1 MAVKQIYNI
10 VNSVNSQTMGLD
22 DLSVVDEQGLIS
34 LGKTILTTNGLAD
47 TWLNSLAQRIGRTII
62 SFREYKSKYSDMV
75 LDSMQW
81 GNIVQKI
88 KVSMPKATE
97 DESYN
102 LVDGKSIDMYK
113 VANPKVTQSFFTTE
127 TPYQFYVTIK
137 REQLEEAFTSETAM
151 NGFIGAIYG
160 EVQNA
165 IELSLEG
172 LARNCINNFIA
183 ERLKSKKCTFNLL
196 GMYNNETGKKLT
208 VTTCKHD
215 KEFLAYCVSRINL
228 ISKYMENMTTIYNDG
243 TQTRHTPKALQHLR
257 ILEDFESR
265 LETVVQYQA
274 FRDGYVKLNNYH
286 TTSFWQ
292 SIKSPDSIFVK
303 PASDNAEAS
312 DNAKASDN
320 AEAISQSNILAILYD
335 RDALGLYKK
344 DSWNST
350 TPFNSAGGYYNT
362 YYHHKE
368 LYFNDLSENFVVFYL
383 ADADSEAT
391 K

>member
-1 MAVKQIYNI
+1 MAVKQIYDI
-10 VNSVNSQTMGLD
+10 VNSVNSQTMGVK
-22 DLSVVDEQGLIS
+22 DLTVVDEQGLIS
-34 LGKTILTTNGLAD
+34 LGQTVLTTNGLAD
-47 TWLNSLAQRIGRTII
+47 TWLNSLAQRIGKTII

-88 KVSMPKATE
+88 KVSMPLATE
-97 DESYN
+97 DESYS
-102 LVDGKSIDMYK
+102 LVNGKSVDMYK

-127 TPYQFYVTIK
+127 TPYQFYVTVK
-137 REQLEEAFTSETAM
+137 RTQLEEAFTSEGAM

-183 ERLKSKKCTFNLL
+183 ERFASGKSYFNLL
-196 GMYNNETGKKLT
+196 KMYNDETNKALT
-208 VTTCKHD
+208 VNTCLHD

-228 ISKYMENMTTIYNDG
+228 ISKYMENMTQIYNDG
-243 TQTRHTPKALQHLR
+243 TQKRHTPKSLQHLR
-257 ILEDFESR
+257 VLEDFESR

-292 SIKSPDSIFVK
+292 SIKKPDAINITT
-303 PASDNAEAS
+303 ASKGTS
-312 DNAKASDN
+312 LT
-320 AEAISQSNILAILYD
+320 QSGIMAVLYD

-383 ADADSEAT
+383 ADEATEAT

>member
-1 MAVKQIYNI
+1 MAVKQIYDI
-10 VNSVNSQTMGLD
+10 VNSVNKQTMGVT
-22 DLSVVDEQGLIS
+22 DLTVVDEQSLIS
-34 LGKTILTTNGLAD
+34 LGETVLTTNGLAD

-88 KVSMPKATE
+88 KVSMPEATK
-97 DESYN
+97 DESYS
-102 LVDGKSIDMYK
+102 LVEGQSVDMYK
-113 VANPKVTQSFFTTE
+113 VANPEVKQTFFTSE
-127 TPYQFYVTIK
+127 TPYQFYVTVK
-137 REQLEEAFTSETAM
+137 RNQLEEAFTSEGAM

-165 IELSLEG
+165 IELSLES
-172 LARNCINNFIA
+172 LARNCINNFIG
-183 ERLKSKKCTFNLL
+183 EKIKSQKTINLL
-196 GMYNNETGKKLT
+196 AMYKTETNKTLT
-208 VTTCKHD
+208 VKSCLHD

-228 ISKYMENMTTIYNDG
+228 YSKYMENMSTEYNDG
-243 TQTRHTPKALQHLR
+243 TQKRHTPKSLQHLR
-257 ILEDFESR
+257 VLEDFESR

-274 FRDGYVKLNNYH
+274 FRDNYVKLNNYH

-292 SIKSPDSIFVK
+292 SIKKPDEINVK
-303 PASDNAEAS
+303 
-312 DNAKASDN
+312 
-320 AEAISQSNILAILYD
+320 LANDEKPTQHTGIVAVLYD

-368 LYFNDLSENFVVFYL
+368 LYFNDLSENFVVFVI
-383 ADADSEAT
+383 ADDST
-391 K
+391 TG

>member
-1 MAVKQIYNI
+1 MVVKQIYDI
-10 VNSVNSQTMGLD
+10 VNSVNKQTMGLT
-22 DLSVVDEQGLIS
+22 DLTVVDEQGLIS
-34 LGKTILTTNGLAD
+34 LGQTVLTTNGLAD

-75 LDSMQW
+75 LDTMQW

-88 KVSMPKATE
+88 KVSMPEATE
-97 DESYN
+97 DESYS
-102 LVDGKSIDMYK
+102 LVDGQSVDMYK

-127 TPYQFYVTIK
+127 TPYQFFVTIK
-137 REQLEEAFTSETAM
+137 RIQLEEAFTSESSM

-165 IELSLEG
+165 IELSLES

-183 ERLKSKKCTFNLL
+183 ECNGTERSINLL
-196 GMYNNETGKKLT
+196 SLYNTETEKTLT
-208 VTTCKHD
+208 VNTCLHD
-215 KEFLAYCVSRINL
+215 KDFLAFCVSRIKL
-228 ISKYMENMTTIYNDG
+228 ISKYMENMTKGVYNDA
-243 TQTRHTPKALQHLR
+243 TQTRHTPKSLQHLR
-257 ILEDFESR
+257 LLEDFESR

-274 FRDGYVKLNNYH
+274 FKDGYVKLDNYH

-292 SIKSPDSIFVK
+292 SIKTPRDINVK
-303 PASDNAEAS
+303 
-312 DNAKASDN
+312 KASDGT
-320 AEAISQSNILAILYD
+320 AVTVTNILGILYD

-368 LYFNDLSENFVVFYL
+368 LYFNDLSENFVVFYI
-383 ADADSEAT
+383 ADN
-391 K
+391 

>member
-1 MAVKQIYNI
+1 MAVKQIYDI
-10 VNSVNSQTMGLD
+10 VNSVNSQTMGVK
-22 DLSVVDEQGLIS
+22 DLTVVDEQGLIS
-34 LGKTILTTNGLAD
+34 LGQTVLTTNGLAD
-47 TWLNSLAQRIGRTII
+47 TWLNSLAQRIGKTII

-88 KVSMPKATE
+88 KVSMPLATE
-97 DESYN
+97 DESYS
-102 LVDGKSIDMYK
+102 LVNGKSVDMYK
-113 VANPKVTQSFFTTE
+113 VAKPTVTQSFFTTE

-137 REQLEEAFTSETAM
+137 RTQLEEAFTSEGAM

-183 ERLKSKKCTFNLL
+183 ERFASGKSYFNLL
-196 GMYNNETGKKLT
+196 KMYNDETNKALT
-208 VTTCKHD
+208 VNTCLHD

-228 ISKYMENMTTIYNDG
+228 ISKYMENMTQIYNDG
-243 TQTRHTPKALQHLR
+243 TQKRHTPKSLQHLR
-257 ILEDFESR
+257 VLEDFESR

-292 SIKSPDSIFVK
+292 SIKKPDAINITT
-303 PASDNAEAS
+303 ASNGTS
-312 DNAKASDN
+312 LT
-320 AEAISQSNILAILYD
+320 QSGIMAVLYD

-383 ADADSEAT
+383 ADEAT
-391 K
+391 EEVK

>member
-1 MAVKQIYNI
+1 MAVKQIYDI
-10 VNSVNSQTMGLD
+10 VNSVNSQTMGVK
-22 DLSVVDEQGLIS
+22 DLTVVDEQGLIS
-34 LGKTILTTNGLAD
+34 LGQTVLTTNGLAD
-47 TWLNSLAQRIGRTII
+47 TWLNSLAQRIGKTII

-88 KVSMPKATE
+88 KVSMPLATE
-97 DESYN
+97 DESYS
-102 LVDGKSIDMYK
+102 LVNGKSVDMYK

-127 TPYQFYVTIK
+127 TPYQFYVTVK
-137 REQLEEAFTSETAM
+137 RTQLEEAFTSEGAM

-183 ERLKSKKCTFNLL
+183 ERFASGKSYFNLL
-196 GMYNNETGKKLT
+196 KMYNDETNKALT
-208 VTTCKHD
+208 VNTCLHD

-228 ISKYMENMTTIYNDG
+228 ISKYMENMTQIYNDG
-243 TQTRHTPKALQHLR
+243 TQKRHTPKSLQHLR
-257 ILEDFESR
+257 VLEDFESR

-292 SIKSPDSIFVK
+292 SIKKPDAINITT
-303 PASDNAEAS
+303 ASKGTS
-312 DNAKASDN
+312 LT
-320 AEAISQSNILAILYD
+320 QSGIMAVLYD

-383 ADADSEAT
+383 ADEAT
-391 K
+391 EEVK

>member
-1 MAVKQIYNI
+1 MAVKQIYDI
-10 VNSVNSQTMGLD
+10 VNSVNKQTMGLT
-22 DLSVVDEQGLIS
+22 DLTVVDEQGLIS
-34 LGKTILTTNGLAD
+34 LGETVLTTNGLAD

-62 SFREYKSKYSDMV
+62 SFREYNSKYSDMV

-88 KVSMPKATE
+88 KVSMPEATE
-97 DESYN
+97 DASYN
-102 LVDGKSIDMYK
+102 LVDGQSVDMYK

-127 TPYQFYVTIK
+127 TPYQFYVTVK
-137 REQLEEAFTSETAM
+137 RKQLEEAFTSDTSM

-165 IELSLEG
+165 IELSLES
-172 LARNCINNFIA
+172 LARNCINNFIG
-183 ERLKSKKCTFNLL
+183 EKVNTTKEINLL
-196 GMYNNETGKKLT
+196 AMYNTETSKTLT
-208 VTTCKHD
+208 VKTCLHD
-215 KEFLAYCVSRINL
+215 REFLAYCVSRINL
-228 ISKYMENMTTIYNDG
+228 YSKYMENMSTEYNDG
-243 TQTRHTPKALQHLR
+243 TQTRHTPKSLQHLR
-257 ILEDFESR
+257 VLEEFESR

-274 FRDGYVKLNNYH
+274 FRDNYVKLNNYH

-292 SIKSPDSIFVK
+292 SIKKPSEINVK
-303 PASDNAEAS
+303 IASDGTAVTHS
-312 DNAKASDN
+312 G
-320 AEAISQSNILAILYD
+320 ILAVLYD

-368 LYFNDLSENFVVFYL
+368 LYFNDLSENFVVFVI
-383 ADADSEAT
+383 ADS
-391 K
+391 

>member
-1 MAVKQIYNI
+1 MAVKQIYDI
-10 VNSVNSQTMGLD
+10 VNSVNSQTMGVT
-22 DLSVVDEQGLIS
+22 DLTIVDEQGLIS
-34 LGKTILTTNGLAD
+34 LGQTVLTTNGLAD
-47 TWLNSLAQRIGRTII
+47 TWLNSLAQRIGKTII

-88 KVSMPKATE
+88 KVSMPEATE
-97 DESYN
+97 DESYS
-102 LVDGKSIDMYK
+102 LVNGKSVDMYK

-127 TPYQFYVTIK
+127 TPYQFFVTIK
-137 REQLEEAFTSETAM
+137 RIQLEEAFTSEASM
-151 NGFIGAIYG
+151 IGFIGAIYG

-165 IELSLEG
+165 IELSLES
-172 LARNCINNFIA
+172 LARNCINNFIG
-183 ERLKSKKCTFNLL
+183 EKFKLNKGKFNLL
-196 GMYNNETGKKLT
+196 AMYNSETNNKLT
-208 VTTCKHD
+208 VKTCLHD

-228 ISKYMENMTTIYNDG
+228 ISKYMENMTKIYNDG
-243 TQTRHTPKALQHLR
+243 TQTRHTPKSLQHLR
-257 ILEDFESR
+257 VLEDFESR

-292 SIKSPDSIFVK
+292 NIKYPDYIKVNI
-303 PASDNAEAS
+303 ASDGTVIHQA
-312 DNAKASDN
+312 
-320 AEAISQSNILAILYD
+320 NIIAILYD

-383 ADADSEAT
+383 ADTDDTASDDVEIT
-391 K
+391 E

>member
-1 MAVKQIYNI
+1 MAVKKIYDI
-10 VNSVNSQTMGLD
+10 VNSVNSQTMGIT
-22 DLSVVDEQGLIS
+22 DLTVVDEQGLIS
-34 LGKTILTTNGLAD
+34 LGQTVLTTNGLAD

-88 KVSMPKATE
+88 KVSMPEATE
-97 DESYN
+97 DESYS
-102 LVDGKSIDMYK
+102 LVDGQSVDMYK

-137 REQLEEAFTSETAM
+137 REQLEEAFTSENAM

-165 IELSLEG
+165 IELSLES

-196 GMYNNETGKKLT
+196 EMYNTETSKKLT
-208 VTTCKHD
+208 VDTCKHD

-228 ISKYMENMTTIYNDG
+228 VSKYMENMTKIYNDG

-292 SIKSPDSIFVK
+292 SIKSPDSINVK
-303 PASDNAEAS
+303 PS
-312 DNAKASDN
+312 SDN

-383 ADADSEAT
+383 ADKAAGNVEGT

>member
-1 MAVKQIYNI
+1 MAVKQIYDI
-10 VNSVNSQTMGLD
+10 VNSVNSQTMGVT
-22 DLSVVDEQGLIS
+22 DLTVVDEQGLIS
-34 LGKTILTTNGLAD
+34 LGQTILTTNGLAD
-47 TWLNSLAQRIGRTII
+47 TWLNSLAQRIGKTII

-88 KVSMPKATE
+88 KVSMPEATE
-97 DESYN
+97 DESYS
-102 LVDGKSIDMYK
+102 LVNGKSVDMYK

-127 TPYQFYVTIK
+127 TPYQFFVTIK
-137 REQLEEAFTSETAM
+137 RTQLEEAFTSEASM

-165 IELSLEG
+165 IELSLES
-172 LARNCINNFIA
+172 LARNCINNFIG
-183 ERLKSKKCTFNLL
+183 ERIKSHKGVYNLL
-196 GMYNNETGKKLT
+196 SMYNTETGKTLN
-208 VTTCKHD
+208 VNTCLHD

-228 ISKYMENMTTIYNDG
+228 ISKYMENMSTIYNDG
-243 TQTRHTPKALQHLR
+243 TQTRHTPKSLQHLR
-257 ILEDFESR
+257 VLEDFESR

-292 SIKSPDSIFVK
+292 NIKNPDYIK
-303 PASDNAEAS
+303 INIASDGSLIHQA
-312 DNAKASDN
+312 
-320 AEAISQSNILAILYD
+320 NILAILYD

-368 LYFNDLSENFVVFYL
+368 LYFNDLSENFVVFYI
-383 ADADSEAT
+383 ADT
-391 K
+391 KPTDKE

>member
-1 MAVKQIYNI
+1 MAVKQIYDI
-10 VNSVNSQTMGLD
+10 VNSVNEQTMGLT
-22 DLSVVDEQGLIS
+22 DLTVVDEQGLIS
-34 LGKTILTTNGLAD
+34 LGQTVLTTNGLAD

-88 KVSMPKATE
+88 KVSMPEATE
-97 DESYN
+97 DESYS
-102 LVDGKSIDMYK
+102 LVEGQSVDMYK

-127 TPYQFYVTIK
+127 TPYQFFVTIK
-137 REQLEEAFTSETAM
+137 RTQLEEAFTSETSM

-165 IELSLEG
+165 IELSLES
-172 LARNCINNFIA
+172 LARNCINNFIGEKVNA
-183 ERLKSKKCTFNLL
+183 TKEINLL
-196 GMYNNETGKKLT
+196 AMYNTETSKKLT
-208 VTTCKHD
+208 VATCLHD

-228 ISKYMENMTTIYNDG
+228 YSKYMENMSTEYNDG
-243 TQTRHTPKALQHLR
+243 TQTRHTPKSLQHLR
-257 ILEDFESR
+257 VLEDFESR

-274 FRDGYVKLNNYH
+274 FRDNYVKLNNYH

-292 SIKSPDSIFVK
+292 SIKK
-303 PASDNAEAS
+303 PSEINVRISSDGTAVNHS
-312 DNAKASDN
+312 G
-320 AEAISQSNILAILYD
+320 ILAVLYD

-368 LYFNDLSENFVVFYL
+368 LYFNDLSENFVVFVI
-383 ADADSEAT
+383 ADA
-391 K
+391 

>member
-1 MAVKQIYNI
+1 MEVKQIYDI
-10 VNSVNSQTMGLD
+10 VNSVNNQTLGLTN
-22 DLSVVDEQGLIS
+22 LTVVDEQGLIS
-34 LGKTILTTNGLAD
+34 LGQTILTTNGLAD

-88 KVSMPKATE
+88 KVSMPEATE

-102 LVDGKSIDMYK
+102 LTNGQSVDMYK
-113 VANPKVTQSFFTTE
+113 VAKPKVTQSFFTSE
-127 TPYQFYVTIK
+127 TPYQFYVTVK
-137 REQLEEAFTSETAM
+137 RTQLKEAFTSETSM

-165 IELSLEG
+165 IELSLES
-172 LARNCINNFIA
+172 LARNCINNFIGEKVNA
-183 ERLKSKKCTFNLL
+183 TKQINLL
-196 GMYNNETGKKLT
+196 TMYNNEANKTLT
-208 VTTCKHD
+208 VNTCLHD

-228 ISKYMENMTTIYNDG
+228 YSKYMENMSTEYNDG
-243 TQTRHTPKALQHLR
+243 TQTRHTPKSLQHLR
-257 ILEDFESR
+257 VLEDFESR

-274 FRDGYVKLNNYH
+274 FRDNYVKLNNYH

-292 SIKSPDSIFVK
+292 SVK
-303 PASDNAEAS
+303 TPSTINVKISSDGTAVNCS
-312 DNAKASDN
+312 G
-320 AEAISQSNILAILYD
+320 ILAVLYD

-368 LYFNDLSENFVVFYL
+368 LYFNDLSENFVVFVI
-383 ADADSEAT
+383 ADS
-391 K
+391 

>member
-1 MAVKQIYNI
+1 MAVKQIYDI
-10 VNSVNSQTMGLD
+10 VNSVNKQTMGLT
-22 DLSVVDEQGLIS
+22 DLTVVDEQGLIS
-34 LGKTILTTNGLAD
+34 LGQTVLTTNGLAD

-75 LDSMQW
+75 LDSLQW

-88 KVSMPKATE
+88 KVSMPEATE

-102 LVDGKSIDMYK
+102 LVDGQSVDMYK
-113 VANPKVTQSFFTTE
+113 VANPKVKQSFFTSE
-127 TPYQFYVTIK
+127 TPYQFYVTVK
-137 REQLEEAFTSETAM
+137 RNQLNEAFTSETSM

-165 IELSLEG
+165 IELSLES
-172 LARNCINNFIA
+172 LARNCINNFIGEKVKA
-183 ERLKSKKCTFNLL
+183 SKEINLL
-196 GMYNNETGKKLT
+196 AMYNTETSKTLT
-208 VTTCKHD
+208 VATCLHD
-215 KEFLAYCVSRINL
+215 KDFLAYCVSRINL
-228 ISKYMENMTTIYNDG
+228 YSKYMENMSTEYNDG
-243 TQTRHTPKALQHLR
+243 TQTRHTPKSLQHLR
-257 ILEDFESR
+257 VLEDFESR

-274 FRDGYVKLNNYH
+274 FRDNYVKLNNYH

-292 SIKSPDSIFVK
+292 SIKKPSEINVKIASADSDATAVNH
-303 PASDNAEAS
+303 SG
-312 DNAKASDN
+312 
-320 AEAISQSNILAILYD
+320 ILAVLYD

-368 LYFNDLSENFVVFYL
+368 LYFNDLSENFVVFVI
-383 ADADSEAT
+383 ADA
-391 K
+391 

>member
-1 MAVKQIYNI
+1 MAVKQIYDI
-10 VNSVNSQTMGLD
+10 VNSVNSQTIGVK
-22 DLSVVDEQGLIS
+22 DLTVVDEQGLIS
-34 LGKTILTTNGLAD
+34 LGQTVLTTNGLAD
-47 TWLNSLAQRIGRTII
+47 TWLNSLAQRIGKTII

-88 KVSMPKATE
+88 KVSMPLATE
-97 DESYN
+97 DESYS
-102 LVDGKSIDMYK
+102 LVNGKSVDMYK
-113 VANPKVTQSFFTTE
+113 VANPKVTQSFFTNE
-127 TPYQFYVTIK
+127 TPYQFYVTVK
-137 REQLEEAFTSETAM
+137 RTQLEEAFTSEGAM

-183 ERLKSKKCTFNLL
+183 ERFASGKSYFNLL
-196 GMYNNETGKKLT
+196 KMYNDETNKALT
-208 VTTCKHD
+208 VNTCLHD

-228 ISKYMENMTTIYNDG
+228 ISKYMENMTEIYNDG
-243 TQTRHTPKALQHLR
+243 TQKRHTPKSLQHLR
-257 ILEDFESR
+257 VLEDFESR

-292 SIKSPDSIFVK
+292 SINKPDAINIK
-303 PASDNAEAS
+303 TASKGTSLTRSGIMAV
-312 DNAKASDN
+312 
-320 AEAISQSNILAILYD
+320 LYD

-383 ADADSEAT
+383 ADEAT
-391 K
+391 EGSN

>member
-1 MAVKQIYNI
+1 MAVKQIYDI
-10 VNSVNSQTMGLD
+10 VNSVNSQTMGVT
-22 DLSVVDEQGLIS
+22 DLTVVDETGLIS
-34 LGKTILTTNGLAD
+34 LGQTILTTNGLAD

-88 KVSMPKATE
+88 KVSMPEATE
-97 DESYN
+97 DESYS
-102 LVDGKSIDMYK
+102 LVNGQSVDMYK

-137 REQLEEAFTSETAM
+137 REQLEEAFTSENAM

-183 ERLKSKKCTFNLL
+183 ECIGTKRQINLL
-196 GMYNNETGKKLT
+196 KLYNTETNKSLT
-208 VTTCKHD
+208 VDTCLHD
-215 KEFLAYCVSRINL
+215 KEFLAFCVSRINL
-228 ISKYMENMTTIYNDG
+228 ISKYMENMTKLYNNG
-243 TQTRHTPKALQHLR
+243 TETRHTPKSLQHLR
-257 ILEDFESR
+257 VLEDFESR

-292 SIKSPDSIFVK
+292 NIKKPYSLSVK
-303 PASDNAEAS
+303 RASDKTVIDYDS
-312 DNAKASDN
+312 TK
-320 AEAISQSNILAILYD
+320 ILAVLYD

-344 DSWNST
+344 DSWTST

-368 LYFNDLSENFVVFYL
+368 LYFNDLSENFVVFCIV
-383 ADADSEAT
+383 DTPPTGKE
-391 K
+391 

>member
-1 MAVKQIYNI
+1 MAVKQIYDI
-10 VNSVNSQTMGLD
+10 VNSVNSQTMGIN
-22 DLSVVDEQGLIS
+22 DLTVVDEQGLIS
-34 LGKTILTTNGLAD
+34 LGQTVLTTNGLAD

-88 KVSMPKATE
+88 KVSMPEATE
-97 DESYN
+97 DESYA
-102 LVDGKSIDMYK
+102 LVNGQSVDMYK
-113 VANPKVTQSFFTTE
+113 VANPTVTQSFFKTE
-127 TPYQFYVTIK
+127 TSYQFYVTVK
-137 REQLEEAFTSETAM
+137 RTQLEEAFTSEGAM

-183 ERLKSKKCTFNLL
+183 ERLKTKKGTFNLL
-196 GMYNNETGKKLT
+196 EMYNTETSKKLT
-208 VTTCKHD
+208 VDNCKHD

-228 ISKYMENMTTIYNDG
+228 VSKYMENMTKGLYNDG
-243 TQTRHTPKALQHLR
+243 TQTRHTPKSLQHLR
-257 ILEDFESR
+257 VLEDFESR

-292 SIKSPDSIFVK
+292 SIKSPDSIKVK
-303 PASDNAEAS
+303 PSSDNDA
-312 DNAKASDN
+312 
-320 AEAISQSNILAILYD
+320 AISQSNILAILYD

-362 YYHHKE
+362 YYHHRE

-383 ADADSEAT
+383 ADNAT
-391 K
+391 EVTK

>member
-1 MAVKQIYNI
+1 MAVKQIYDI
-10 VNSVNSQTMGLD
+10 VNSVNSQTMGVK
-22 DLSVVDEQGLIS
+22 DLTVVDEQSLIS
-34 LGKTILTTNGLAD
+34 LGQTVLTTNGLAD
-47 TWLNSLAQRIGRTII
+47 TWLNSLAQRIGKTII

-88 KVSMPKATE
+88 KVSMPLATE
-97 DESYN
+97 DESYS
-102 LVDGKSIDMYK
+102 LVNGKSVDMYK

-127 TPYQFYVTIK
+127 TPYQFYVTVK
-137 REQLEEAFTSETAM
+137 RTQLEEAFTSEGAM

-183 ERLKSKKCTFNLL
+183 ERFASGKSYFNLL
-196 GMYNNETGKKLT
+196 KMYNDETNKALT
-208 VTTCKHD
+208 VNTCLHD

-228 ISKYMENMTTIYNDG
+228 ISKYMENMTQIYNDG
-243 TQTRHTPKALQHLR
+243 TQKRHTPKSLQHLR
-257 ILEDFESR
+257 VLEDFESR

-292 SIKSPDSIFVK
+292 SIKKPDAINITT
-303 PASDNAEAS
+303 ASKGTS
-312 DNAKASDN
+312 LK
-320 AEAISQSNILAILYD
+320 QSGIMAVLYD

-383 ADADSEAT
+383 ADEAT
-391 K
+391 EEVK

>member
-1 MAVKQIYNI
+1 MAVKQIYDI
-10 VNSVNSQTMGLD
+10 VNSVNSQTMGLTN
-22 DLSVVDEQGLIS
+22 LTVVDEQGLIS
-34 LGKTILTTNGLAD
+34 LGQTVLTTNGLAD
-47 TWLNSLAQRIGRTII
+47 TWLNSLAQRIGKTII

-88 KVSMPKATE
+88 KVSMPRATE
-97 DESYN
+97 DKSYS
-102 LVDGKSIDMYK
+102 LVNGQSVDMYK
-113 VANPKVTQSFFTTE
+113 VANPEVKQTFFTTE
-127 TPYQFYVTIK
+127 TPYQFFVTIK
-137 REQLEEAFTSETAM
+137 RKQLEEAFTSENAM

-183 ERLKSKKCTFNLL
+183 ERFASGKAYFNLL
-196 GMYNNETGKKLT
+196 EMYNTETNKTLT
-208 VTTCKHD
+208 VNTCLHD

-243 TQTRHTPKALQHLR
+243 TQKRHTPKLLQHLR
-257 ILEDFESR
+257 VLEDFESR

-274 FRDGYVKLNNYH
+274 FKDGYVKLNNYH

-292 SIKSPDSIFVK
+292 SIKEPDKINIK
-303 PASDNAEAS
+303 TASKGTALT
-312 DNAKASDN
+312 
-320 AEAISQSNILAILYD
+320 QSNIIAVLYD

-383 ADADSEAT
+383 ADA
-391 K
+391 

>member
-1 MAVKQIYNI
+1 MAVKQIYDI
-10 VNSVNSQTMGLD
+10 VNSVNSQTMGVT
-22 DLSVVDEQGLIS
+22 DLTVVDEQGLIS
-34 LGKTILTTNGLAD
+34 LGQTILTTNGLAD
-47 TWLNSLAQRIGRTII
+47 TWLNSLAQRIGKTII

-88 KVSMPKATE
+88 KVSMPEATE
-97 DESYN
+97 DESYS
-102 LVDGKSIDMYK
+102 LVNGKSVDMYK

-127 TPYQFYVTIK
+127 TPYQFFVTIK
-137 REQLEEAFTSETAM
+137 RTQLEEAFTSEASM

-165 IELSLEG
+165 IELSLES
-172 LARNCINNFIA
+172 LARNCINNFIG
-183 ERLKSKKCTFNLL
+183 ERIKSNKGTYNLL
-196 GMYNNETGKKLT
+196 SMYNTETGKTLK
-208 VTTCKHD
+208 VNTCLHD

-228 ISKYMENMTTIYNDG
+228 ISKYMENMSTIYNDG
-243 TQTRHTPKALQHLR
+243 TQTRHTPKSLQHLR
-257 ILEDFESR
+257 VLEDFESR

-292 SIKSPDSIFVK
+292 NIKYPDYIK
-303 PASDNAEAS
+303 INIASNGS
-312 DNAKASDN
+312 LVH
-320 AEAISQSNILAILYD
+320 QSNILAILYD

-368 LYFNDLSENFVVFYL
+368 LYFNDLSENFVVFYI
-383 ADADSEAT
+383 ADTTPTGKE
-391 K
+391 

>member
-1 MAVKQIYNI
+1 MAVNKIYSI
-10 VNSVNSQTMGLD
+10 VNSVNSQTMGVTSLT
-22 DLSVVDEQGLIS
+22 VVDEQGLIS
-34 LGKTILTTNGLAD
+34 LGQTVLSTNGLAD

-75 LDSMQW
+75 LDSLQW

-88 KVSMPKATE
+88 KVSMPEATE
-97 DESYN
+97 DESYS
-102 LVDGKSIDMYK
+102 LVDGQSVDMYK

-137 REQLEEAFTSETAM
+137 REQLEEAFTSERAM

-183 ERLKSKKCTFNLL
+183 EKLSSNKGTYNLL
-196 GMYNNETGKKLT
+196 SMYNTETNKTLT
-208 VTTCKHD
+208 VNTCLHD
-215 KEFLAYCVSRINL
+215 KDFLAYCVSRIKL
-228 ISKYMENMTTIYNDG
+228 ISKYMENMSKIYNDG
-243 TQTRHTPKALQHLR
+243 TQTRHTPKSLQHLR

-274 FRDGYVKLNNYH
+274 FRDGYVKLDNYH

-292 SIKSPDSIFVK
+292 SVK
-303 PASDNAEAS
+303 EPGSVKVKLASNGTS
-312 DNAKASDN
+312 VTKT
-320 AEAISQSNILAILYD
+320 NIIAVLYD

-383 ADADSEAT
+383 ADV
-391 K
+391 